1 LKSYLNNTIVN
12 TTDSEIES
20 GNKYRDKLNPYFITG
35 FSDAESSFLIGSYK
49 DDKRKT
55 GWIVA
60 LEFTIV
66 LHEKEEILLEAI
78 RNFFSGVG
86 IVKKVNN
93 NLIRYQVRSINDLA
107 IIIAHFDQY
116 PLISQKWSDYQLF
129 RQAFQIVNRKEHLS
143 IEGLKKILSLKAS
156 MNKGGLSDKLKGALP
171 NIIPVQRP
179 LSELPTNISP
189 YWLAGFIT
197 GEGCFFINIYKAT
210 TKLGF
215 AVTLV
220 FQVTQHSR
228 DIELM
233 KRLISFFECGRY
245 ALRSNKDYGDFLVTT
260 FSDIYDKILPFFQKY
275 EIKGAK
281 ADDFADFCKAAEII
295 KAKGHLTSD
304 GLNKLLDLKEGMNK
318 KRLF

>member
-1 LKSYLNNTIVN
+1 MKFYSNNLIIN
-12 TTDSEIES
+12 TTDRDIES

-35 FSDAESSFLIGSYK
+35 FSDAESSFSIGLYK

-60 LEFTIV
+60 LEFTIA

-78 RNFFSGVG
+78 RNFFSEVG

-156 MNKGGLSDKLKGALP
+156 MNKGGLSDKLKGVLP

-179 LSELPTNISP
+179 LPELPINISP

-215 AVTLV
+215 AVSLV

-228 DIELM
+228 DLELM

-260 FSDIYDKILPFFQKY
+260 FSDIYDKFYRSFKNMKLKVPRQMISRIFLKR
-275 EIKGAK
+275 
-281 ADDFADFCKAAEII
+281 
-295 KAKGHLTSD
+295 L
-304 GLNKLLDLKEGMNK
+304 KLLKPK
-318 KRLF
+318 VI